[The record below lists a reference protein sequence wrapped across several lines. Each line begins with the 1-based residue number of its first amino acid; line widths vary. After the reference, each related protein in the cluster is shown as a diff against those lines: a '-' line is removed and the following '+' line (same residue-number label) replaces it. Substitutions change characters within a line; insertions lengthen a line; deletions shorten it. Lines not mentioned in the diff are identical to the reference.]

1 MKPDKRRL
9 LSGILAAAVLVG
21 APSAKAQTQ
30 TTAAAGLPRAITVEG
45 GQNPARNA
53 YFGELHIHSS
63 WSVDAYVF
71 GTRLGPE
78 DATKYAMGQP
88 VMHPGGFKVQLKQPL
103 DFTLVMDHSEY
114 TGAFAMADDP
124 NSPLR
129 KHSPLVAELLRFGTW
144 ANGMDLYKLLSVT
157 IVKGVPIKELQGP
170 EVAGY
175 AWKQIAKIADTYYK
189 PGKFTTFPGW
199 EWTSTPDYKNLHRI
213 VFFKDPN
220 RVPASEFSSLDS
232 TNPADLW
239 KWMDAQRA
247 AGNDVV
253 AITHNGNLSNGALYP
268 RQANY
273 VGQPIDKAY
282 AEARMRHEPVS
293 EVAQVKGQSETT
305 PRLSPEDDFANF
317 NVFVWL
323 LLGAKGVPTDYGS
336 YMRLALR
343 DGIAMQGAFGFNPYK
358 FGMVAGSDSHSAASA
373 YRQDNYFGEHG
384 TYDDTPEKRL
394 SPVKHLNMDNRQ
406 VNPAGLTGVWAEE
419 NTRESIWAAIWRK
432 ETYATSGLRMK
443 VRLFG
448 GWEYDA
454 QILTQKD
461 WVKIGYA
468 KGVPMGGDLPAAK
481 SKAPSFIVWAER
493 DSDNGAN
500 LDRIQIIKGWAKNGQ
515 TFEKIYDVAWSGNRK
530 PDPITGKVP
539 PIRSTVDISKG
550 TYKNTIGSTEL
561 KTVWTD
567 PDFDPSLDAFYYARV
582 LLIPTPRWTTIQA
595 VKLGVVPP
603 EVVPLTVQDRAWSSP
618 IWYSPTAEARKGAKP
633 GVTVAELKQKG
644 AVALNDAQLKEMI
657 VGRTVNVRNM
667 VTGRRFE
674 ILYGTGGQRLIT
686 AVDGKTPAPDVMGD
700 LMFDPETE
708 YKIFDGKII
717 TYIGGTPF
725 EVMIYKLGDKY
736 LASRS
741 DEYGYANYEVER

>member
-1 MKPDKRRL
+1 M
-9 LSGILAAAVLVG
+9 LALFAAVGLTVDG
-21 APSAKAQTQ
+21 SSIAQQITDTPGSPSA
-30 TTAAAGLPRAITVEG
+30 TTTIDGK
-45 GQNPARNA
+45 QNPGREA

-63 WSVDAYVF
+63 WSIDAYVF
-71 GTRLGPE
+71 GTTRLGPE

-88 VMHPGGFKVQLKQPL
+88 VIHPGGFKVQLKQPL
-103 DFTLVMDHSEY
+103 DFTVVMDHSEY

-129 KHSPLVAELLRFGTW
+129 KNAPLVANLLRFGAW
-144 ANGMDLYKLLSVT
+144 ANGMDLYKLLAVT
-157 IVKGVPIKELQGP
+157 LVKGIPIKTLQGP
-170 EVAGY
+170 DVAGY

-213 VFFKDPN
+213 VFFKDSN
-220 RVPASEFSSLDS
+220 RVSASEFSSVDS
-232 TNPADLW
+232 TNPEDLW
-239 KWMDAQRA
+239 KWMDTQRA
-247 AGNDVV
+247 AGNEVI

-268 RQANY
+268 REVNY
-273 VGQPIDKAY
+273 VGQPIDKTY

-305 PRLSPEDDFANF
+305 PRLSPEDEFANF

-343 DGIAMQGAFGFNPYK
+343 DGLAMQGAYGFNPYK
-358 FGMVAGSDSHSAASA
+358 FGMVAASDSHSAASA
-373 YRQDNYFGEHG
+373 YRHDNYFGEHG
-384 TYDDTPEKRL
+384 TFDDTPEKRL

-432 ETYATSGLRMK
+432 ETYATSGMRMK

-448 GWEYDA
+448 GWGFDKDA
-454 QILTQKD
+454 LKKND
-461 WVKIGYA
+461 WVKTGYA

-493 DSDNGAN
+493 DPSSAN
-500 LDRIQIIKGWAKNGQ
+500 LDRIQIVKGWARNGQ
-515 TFEKIYDVAWSGNRK
+515 SFEKIYDVAWSGNRK

-567 PDFDPSLDAFYYARV
+567 PDFDPGLDAFYYARV

-595 VKLGVVPP
+595 AQLGVVPP
-603 EVVPLTVQDRAWSSP
+603 DVVPLTVQDRAWSSP
-618 IWYSPTAEARKGAKP
+618 IWYTPTAEARKAAKP

-644 AVALNDAQLKEMI
+644 AVALNDAQLKETI
-657 VGRTVNVRNM
+657 VGKTVNVRNM
-667 VTGRRFE
+667 VTGQRFE

-686 AVDGKTPAPDVMGD
+686 AVDGKTPAPHVMGD
-700 LMFDPETE
+700 LMFDLETE
-708 YKIFDGKII
+708 YKIRDGYII

-725 EVMIYKLGDKY
+725 EVIIYKLGNKY

-741 DEYGYANYEVER
+741 DEYGYANYEVERRQP

>member
-1 MKPDKRRL
+1 
-9 LSGILAAAVLVG
+9 
-21 APSAKAQTQ
+21 
-30 TTAAAGLPRAITVEG
+30 
-45 GQNPARNA
+45 
-53 YFGELHIHSS
+53 
-63 WSVDAYVF
+63 
-71 GTRLGPE
+71 
-78 DATKYAMGQP
+78 
-88 VMHPGGFKVQLKQPL
+88 
-103 DFTLVMDHSEY
+103 
-114 TGAFAMADDP
+114 
-124 NSPLR
+124 
-129 KHSPLVAELLRFGTW
+129 
-144 ANGMDLYKLLSVT
+144 
-157 IVKGVPIKELQGP
+157 
-170 EVAGY
+170 VAGY

-189 PGKFTTFPGW
+189 PSKFTTFPGW

-213 VFFKDPN
+213 VFFKDAAHVSP
-220 RVPASEFSSLDS
+220 SEFSSLDS
-232 TNPADLW
+232 TDPADLW
-239 KWMDAQRA
+239 KWMDQQDAM
-247 AGNDVV
+247 GNDVI

-268 RQANY
+268 RKLAWS
-273 VGQPIDKAY
+273 GKPIDKSY
-282 AEARMRHEPVS
+282 AETRMRHEPVS
-293 EVAQVKGQSETT
+293 EITQVKGQSETT
-305 PRLSPEDDFANF
+305 PYLSPEDEFANF

-358 FGMVAGSDSHSAASA
+358 FGMVAASDSHSAASA

-419 NTRESIWAAIWRK
+419 NTRESIWDAMRRK

-454 QILTQKD
+454 KVLKQKD

-468 KGVPMGGDLPAAK
+468 KGVPMGSDLQEMK
-481 SKAPSFIVWAER
+481 SKAPSFIVWSAR
-493 DSDNGAN
+493 DPSSAN
-500 LDRIQIIKGWAKNGQ
+500 LDRIQIVKGWAKNGQ

-530 PDPITGKVP
+530 PDPVTGKVP
-539 PIRSTVDISKG
+539 PIGSTVNISKG
-550 TYKNTIGSTEL
+550 TYKNTIGSREL

-567 PDFDPSLDAFYYARV
+567 PDFDQSLDAFYYARV

-595 VKLGVVPP
+595 AQLGMVPP
-603 EVVPLTVQDRAWSSP
+603 NVVPLTVQDRAWSSP
-618 IWYSPTAEARKGAKP
+618 IWYTPNAEARKAAKP

-644 AVALNDAQLKEMI
+644 AAALTDAQLKEMI
-657 VGRTVNVRNM
+657 VGKTVNVRNT
-667 VTGRRFE
+667 VTGHHFE

-686 AVDGKTPAPDVMGD
+686 AVDGKTPEPHVMGD

-708 YKIFDGKII
+708 YKIRDGQIV

-725 EVMIYKLGDKY
+725 EVIIYKLGNKY

-741 DEYGYANYEVER
+741 DEYGYANYEVEVVRQ